1 MGFDEYTCLVSTYRP
16 VEIGYV
22 EFKILQHFFENESP
36 FSVYQLFK
44 LLRQEWE
51 LKYELLQNEP
61 NTVYEQ
67 LTKKYHGNEEMLL
80 KIDKYHSDVAVVKRT
95 GNPLTRMPASY
106 KNTHK
111 RVKRLAQLKLIEE
124 VKGKYE
130 RGARYY
136 RISTYG
142 RIAFLASFKSEVR
155 SYITSNRGM
164 VLQDLLFQFFEKET
178 IDSFSSL
185 KEFPTVD
192 IGDYLHEC
200 CSITISVCKEFW
212 TEIKQYE
219 IDDILPTDEIVQKYM
234 SYLDGKEVDQSV
246 LNKIEKYKKK
256 LLGKYQANNSDS
268 NNDEFRKQVLAE
280 VVDSYNEDYFRHPFR
295 SYLTRIAMY
304 AEQVPKK
311 RDYAVERPPFPLLD
325 IYYNIVYELRMK
337 LEARIKSLAN
347 DLVAHLGEIVNSE
360 KIETKEQ
367 FEHEILEYGRDYS
380 LRYILADK
388 KFFELVKTVK
398 EEFDIGFKQFSHY
411 Q

>member
-1 MGFDEYTCLVSTYRP
+1 
-16 VEIGYV
+16 
-22 EFKILQHFFENESP
+22 
-36 FSVYQLFK
+36 
-44 LLRQEWE
+44 
-51 LKYELLQNEP
+51 
-61 NTVYEQ
+61 
-67 LTKKYHGNEEMLL
+67 MLL
-80 KIDKYHSDVAVVKRT
+80 KIDKYHSDVAVAKET

-234 SYLDGKEVDQSV
+234 SYLDGNDVDQSV
-246 LNKIEKYKKK
+246 LNKIKKYEKK

-268 NNDEFRKQVLAE
+268 NHDEFRKKVLAE
-280 VVDSYNEDYFRHPFR
+280 AVDSYNEDYFRHPFR

-311 RDYAVERPPFPLLD
+311 RDYAVEKPPFPLLD
-325 IYYNIVYELRMK
+325 IYYNIVYELRLK
-337 LEARIKSLAN
+337 LETRMKSLAN
-347 DLVAHLGEIVNSE
+347 DLVTHLGEMVNSE

-398 EEFDIGFKQFSHY
+398 QEFDIGFKQFSHY